1 MKRLVISF
9 LVKLINSLSDD
20 FDKNTLQKYKRINPF
35 LENIFDWKKRGK
47 LWSGNNNVTIYNSTT
62 LVGDVKIGENTWI
75 GPFCS
80 IDGTGGIKIG
90 SNCSISSSVHIQ
102 SHDTVRWALS
112 GGAHDYE
119 YDQVKIGNNCFIG
132 VGAVILK
139 GVKIGDSSVIGA
151 GAIVN
156 KSFPSN
162 SIISGVPARK
172 IGSVVFRNNKID
184 FDFD

>member
-1 MKRLVISF
+1 M
-9 LVKLINSLSDD
+9 
-20 FDKNTLQKYKRINPF
+20 
-35 LENIFDWKKRGK
+35 EKRGK